1 MDSAIMHG
9 LMISNH
15 SASFICFA
23 IVIVPSSFVDLICEE
38 NFNWKLE
45 TSPLSVLLHADFEIV
60 NPIDGFLN
68 EPS

>member
-1 MDSAIMHG
+1 MHG

-38 NFNWKLE
+38 NFN
-45 TSPLSVLLHADFEIV
+45 
-60 NPIDGFLN
+60 
-68 EPS
+68 